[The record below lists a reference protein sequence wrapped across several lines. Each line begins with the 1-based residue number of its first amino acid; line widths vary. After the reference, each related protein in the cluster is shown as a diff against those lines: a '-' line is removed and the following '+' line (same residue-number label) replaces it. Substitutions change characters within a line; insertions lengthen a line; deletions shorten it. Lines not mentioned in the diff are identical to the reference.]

1 MKTINNFER
10 LPEIFEFKDEGNMF
24 MFFQILKR
32 RKDNPDMNKSEKLI
46 DSFYVYSWD
55 ELEKYMPH
63 MIRQA
68 ESNNA
73 RVYVRS
79 NLRDDRKVALRV
91 TMAVARCIHDQEYQ
105 KIRKIYTSVCGTY
118 SHEKNKKWVVDI
130 DIKNEDIVFNVMNF
144 IRYIHNKYKQ
154 TTYWLKS
161 FETING
167 YHVITSPFNLSDW
180 NKDAGLNAS
189 VLIYANLK

>member
-1 MKTINNFER
+1 MKVIIAGGRDFDDYT
-10 LPEIFEFKDEGNMF
+10 L
-24 MFFQILKR
+24 LK
-32 RKDNPDMNKSEKLI
+32 KVCNHMLKNI
-46 DSFYVYSWD
+46 DPD
-55 ELEKYMPH
+55 EL
-63 MIRQA
+63 I
-68 ESNNA
+68 
-73 RVYVRS
+73 
-79 NLRDDRKVALRV
+79 
-91 TMAVARCIHDQEYQ
+91 
-105 KIRKIYTSVCGTY
+105 CGTY

-180 NKDAGLNAS
+180 NKDAGLNFPTEYVDATHKDAS